1 MRRLEMTAGFETR
14 YEGYRQQVEAA
25 LQRLLPAGSTWPERI
40 HEAMRYAVFSGGKR
54 LRPVLTLAACEL
66 VGGSVE
72 AAMPAACA
80 VEFVHSYSLVHDDLP
95 AMDDD
100 DLRRGRPT
108 VHVAY
113 DEATAI
119 LVGDALL
126 TLAFTVLGDPRG
138 PLPGDTARR
147 VIFELGAAAGTA
159 GLIAGQVAD
168 LDAERA
174 PVDGAGLE
182 RIHRHKTGALF
193 RACARI
199 GALVAGA
206 AEADAER
213 LSRYADEFG
222 LAFQITDDILDV
234 VGDVE
239 ATGRPSGSDQRHGK
253 STFVSLYGLDEARRL
268 AHEAAARAAA
278 ELEPFGPR
286 AAFLRDLAAFAV
298 KRSG

>member
-1 MRRLEMTAGFETR
+1 TAGFETR

-25 LQRLLPAGSTWPERI
+25 LQRLVPAGSTWPERI

-126 TLAFTVLGDPRG
+126 TL
-138 PLPGDTARR
+138 
-147 VIFELGAAAGTA
+147 
-159 GLIAGQVAD
+159 
-168 LDAERA
+168 
-174 PVDGAGLE
+174 
-182 RIHRHKTGALF
+182 
-193 RACARI
+193 
-199 GALVAGA
+199 
-206 AEADAER
+206 
-213 LSRYADEFG
+213 
-222 LAFQITDDILDV
+222 
-234 VGDVE
+234 
-239 ATGRPSGSDQRHGK
+239 
-253 STFVSLYGLDEARRL
+253 
-268 AHEAAARAAA
+268 
-278 ELEPFGPR
+278 
-286 AAFLRDLAAFAV
+286 
-298 KRSG
+298 